1 MNLVLLVRS
10 LGMGGAERQLVL
22 LARELSRRHDV
33 TVLTFYSGA
42 DHFDESSIGQARL
55 VRLDKRGRWDLLG
68 FLWRYLS
75 AVRRARP
82 DVVYAFMGPAS
93 LVALTSRLGH
103 SRARVVWGLRSSNV
117 DLTHYGWFARRVR
130 QLEARL
136 SRRADRI
143 VSNSVAGMLQ
153 AKADGFAGDRMI
165 VIGNGIDT
173 QSFRRH
179 PDARDGLRRTL
190 GLPAQSRL
198 VGMLARIDPMKGH
211 GIFLEAAAALARRQP
226 DLHFVL
232 GGDGPT
238 TLVAALREQ
247 AEHLGLGTRLH
258 WLGRVEDVTRVYSA
272 LDVAVSASIFG
283 EGFSNAVGEAMAC
296 GLPCVVTDVGDSAR
310 IVADTGVVVPPGDA
324 RALAAGIQ
332 RLLALSDE
340 ERSAWG
346 RRAAEH
352 IGAHHSVHT
361 MVAATEAALLEL
373 AA

>member
-22 LARELSRRHDV
+22 LARELSSRHAV

-42 DHFDESSIGQARL
+42 DHFDETSIGQARL
-55 VRLDKRGRWDLLG
+55 VRLDKRGRWDVVG

-75 AVRRARP
+75 AIRRARP

-103 SRARVVWGLRSSNV
+103 ARTRVAWGLRSSNV

-136 SRRADRI
+136 SRRADLI
-143 VSNSVAGMLQ
+143 VSNSVAGMHQ
-153 AKADGFAGDRMI
+153 AKADGFAGERMI
-165 VIGNGIDT
+165 VVGNGIDT
-173 QSFRRH
+173 QTFRRR
-179 PDARDGLRRTL
+179 PEARDGVRGAL
-190 GLPAQSRL
+190 GLPAQTRL

-211 GIFLEAAAALARRQP
+211 GMFLTAAATLARLRP
-226 DLHFVL
+226 DVHFVL
-232 GGDGPT
+232 GGDGPAA
-238 TLVAALREQ
+238 LVAALREQ
-247 AEHLGLGTRLH
+247 AERLGLGTRLH
-258 WLGRVEDVTRVYSA
+258 WLGRVEDVTQVYSA

-324 RALAAGIQ
+324 PALAAGIQ
-332 RLLALSDE
+332 RLLDLSDE

-352 IGAHHSVHT
+352 IGAHHSVQT

>member
-1 MNLVLLVRS
+1 MKLVLLVRS

-22 LARELSRRHDV
+22 LARELSRRHAV

-42 DHFDESSIGQARL
+42 DHFDASSIGQARL
-55 VRLDKRGRWDLLG
+55 VRLDKRGRWDLVG
-68 FLWRYLS
+68 FLWRYLR
-75 AVRRARP
+75 AIRQARP

-130 QLEARL
+130 QLEAHL
-136 SRRADRI
+136 SRHADRI
-143 VSNSVAGMLQ
+143 VSNSVAGMVQ

-173 QSFRRH
+173 QSFRRR
-179 PDARDGLRRTL
+179 PDARDGLRGTL
-190 GLPAQSRL
+190 GLPAQARL

-211 GIFLEAAAALARRQP
+211 AIFLEAAAALARQQP

-232 GGDGPT
+232 GGDGPA

-247 AEHLGLGTRLH
+247 AGHLGLGTRLH
-258 WLGRVEDVTRVYSA
+258 WLGRVEDVTWVYSA

-361 MVAATEAALLEL
+361 MVATTEAALLEL